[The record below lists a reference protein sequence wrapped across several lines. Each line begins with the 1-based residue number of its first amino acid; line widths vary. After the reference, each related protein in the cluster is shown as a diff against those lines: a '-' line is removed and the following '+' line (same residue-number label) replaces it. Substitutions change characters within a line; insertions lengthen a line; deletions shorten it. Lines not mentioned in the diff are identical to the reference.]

1 MGDENP
7 IRTLGDYSKP
17 SHEGYRNTIELP
29 KGTMWWLR
37 DPTPS
42 VFPPRRTAELQNNIL
57 RFQQRQD
64 KSLYDAWTRFKDL
77 LLKVPHHGLDLWL
90 QVQIFY
96 DHVDS
101 TTQMAIDY
109 AAGGRLRKLRP
120 EVAWET
126 IKNLA
131 QYEEEGW
138 NDPIIPEEE
147 ILDYENPN
155 LEQLLGVMECKV
167 STLMEKAISLM
178 GKSESLFGMS
188 SNMMHQL
195 PPKPSCQE
203 AFEDYVM
210 NFILDQEERVKQL
223 EEYMG
228 VIGSD
233 FMQLSLK
240 EHTPPVTYPEEV
252 EETLGTSIE
261 VEPLDETQ
269 LEDLRLNTC
278 NHDLPLSSMEVPSFD
293 ESEPQPQPL
302 HNRPPLDRSLGEE
315 RGLKPPIK
323 PHSTNSFR
331 IKVVD
336 NLTIHTPPL
345 PHLALLGII
354 LI

>member
-29 KGTMWWLR
+29 EGNNVVALRSDTIRLVQNGCSFHTLKSEDPIQHLKDFLRIVDSIDLNGNTRNTTCLRLLYFSLYDQAINWLDR
-37 DPTPS
+37 LPTGS
-42 VFPPRRTAELQNNIL
+42 ISTWDDLTTYFLAQFFLPRRTVELQNNIL

-64 KSLYDAWTRFKDL
+64 KSLYNAWTRFKDL
-77 LLKVPHHGLDLWL
+77 LLKVPHH
-90 QVQIFY
+90 
-96 DHVDS
+96 
-101 TTQMAIDY
+101 
-109 AAGGRLRKLRP
+109 AGGRPRKLRP

-126 IKNLA
+126 INLA
-131 QYEEEGW
+131 QHKEEGW

-155 LEQLLGVMECKV
+155 LEQLLGVIKCK
-167 STLMEKAISLM
+167 
-178 GKSESLFGMS
+178 
-188 SNMMHQL
+188 
-195 PPKPSCQE
+195 E
-203 AFEDYVM
+203 AFKDYVM

-223 EEYMG
+223 EEYIG

-302 HNRPPLDRSLGEE
+302 HNRPPLDRSLGEF
-315 RGLKPPIK
+315 GKLKK
-323 PHSTNSFR
+323 SN
-331 IKVVD
+331 
-336 NLTIHTPPL
+336 
-345 PHLALLGII
+345 
-354 LI
+354 